1 LTDPP
6 VSSIRE
12 LAIKKG
18 MVTMYQSGLID
29 VALGIT
35 TMEEVQRVV
44 ETEQEQEAVEA
55 VEAAEKKTNAEAK

>member
-1 LTDPP
+1 MEKYILTNPP

-29 VALGIT
+29 IAESTTTFDEVA
-35 TMEEVQRVV
+35 RVV
-44 ETEQEQEAVEA
+44 EEDESKSEVI
-55 VEAAEKKTNAEAK
+55 